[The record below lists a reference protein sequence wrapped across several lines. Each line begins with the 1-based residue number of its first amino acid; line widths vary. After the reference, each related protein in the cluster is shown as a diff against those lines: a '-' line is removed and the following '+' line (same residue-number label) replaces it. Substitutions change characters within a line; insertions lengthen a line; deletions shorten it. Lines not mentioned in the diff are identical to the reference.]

1 MLKKTKSMLLSLP
14 KKGIFFVGVC
24 FMGGATFVQA
34 NEPVRLLD
42 TVVARVNQELVLH
55 SELEELCKQFELEGH
70 TVDAAKKQEL
80 VRELV
85 VNKIFLAE
93 AVASGYKPPKEHI
106 QRECEMTIASWIQR
120 IGSES
125 KLVAY
130 FQQPLQRI
138 KKDLK
143 RSLRTKYATF
153 AMHHKLTEQ
162 VTVTP
167 AEVKAYFDALP
178 SSQRTYYSSAFDV
191 RQLVIYPK
199 IADGRKEASKQ
210 KLLKLRKTILDGT
223 ATFHDLAKAHSDD
236 PHSAARG
243 GEIGWVPKGIL
254 TPSYEAAALGLQ
266 VGEISEPI
274 VSEFGL
280 HLIEL
285 IGRTKDRYNTRHILQ
300 ALAPTQEEIN
310 AAETELHAIRAQIV
324 AGTLSFETAVKQYS
338 EDLQTRAEGGV
349 IAACASGGD
358 TLPST
363 LLPADTLDPTV
374 YFAVEGLQEGETTVP
389 QYMGKKGK
397 WGWRLLYLKTKVEA
411 HGMNLTQ
418 DYEKLYQQVLQAK
431 KQEAIQKWIQQAQS
445 TFVIQVAPEYS
456 TEKLF

>member
-1 MLKKTKSMLLSLP
+1 MLFSLP

-24 FMGGATFVQA
+24 FMGATTFVQA
-34 NEPVRLLD
+34 NEPVWLLD
-42 TVVARVNQELVLH
+42 TVVARVNQEIVLH
-55 SELEELCKQFELEGH
+55 SELEELCKQLHLEGNAI
-70 TVDAAKKQEL
+70 DAAKKREL

-85 VNKIFLAE
+85 LNKIFLAE
-93 AVASGYKPPKEHI
+93 AAASGYKPPKEHI
-106 QRECEMTIASWIQR
+106 QRECEMTLTSWIQR

-130 FQQPLQRI
+130 FQQPLHRI

-143 RSLRTKYATF
+143 RNLRTKYATF
-153 AMHHKLTEQ
+153 AMHQKLTEQ
-162 VTVTP
+162 ITVTP

-178 SSQRTYYSSAFDV
+178 LSERSYYPSAFDV

-199 IADGRKEASKQ
+199 VATGRKEASKQ
-210 KLLKLRKTILDGT
+210 KLLKLRKTMLDGT

-236 PHSAARG
+236 PHSAVKG
-243 GEIGWVPKGIL
+243 GDIGWVPRGIL
-254 TPSYEAAALGLQ
+254 SPNYEAAALGLQ
-266 VGEISEPI
+266 LGQISEPI

-285 IGRTKDRYNTRHILQ
+285 IGRTKDRYHTRHILQ
-300 ALAPTQEEIN
+300 VLTPNQEEIN
-310 AAETELHAIRAQIV
+310 AAEAALHAIRAQIA
-324 AGTLSFETAVKQYS
+324 AGTLSFEAAVKQHS
-338 EDLQTRAEGGV
+338 EDLQTRSEGGV
-349 IAACASGGD
+349 VAACASGGD
-358 TLPST
+358 ALQST

-374 YFAVEGLQEGETTVP
+374 YFAVEGLKEGETTAP
-389 QYMGKKGK
+389 QYMGKEGK

-411 HGMNLTQ
+411 HEMNLTQ
-418 DYEKLYQQVLQAK
+418 DYEKLYQHVLQAK
-431 KQEAIQKWIQQAQS
+431 KQEAMRKWIQQAQS